1 MKSIKRQFLF
11 LTLLLAAMLLTAC
24 TTTAERRQMAALM
37 AEADSMNRNY
47 ITFTTDSVMRRV
59 TRFYD
64 RHGTP
69 NEQLHAYYLLGS
81 VYRDLGE
88 APQALAAFQE
98 AIDRADTTA
107 KDCDYK
113 LLAKVHGQM
122 GALFQQQA
130 LYRNAIAE
138 YHQVERYALI
148 AGDTLNAILGYGH
161 TASCYYN
168 LGIEDTTLLISQQTR
183 QRLMAIG
190 KEESANTFLS
200 HPIYIHLSKGR
211 YDDAK
216 TLIDQYEYHSTLSGR
231 DTFAYKNYYLLYYY
245 KGLYHLGTNRLDSAS
260 ACFRKLAV
268 EGATINNKGLGYSGL
283 FDVYKRQNEKDSI
296 VKYAEL
302 YKNCVDSV
310 LKVAEQ
316 SRLQSIQGL
325 YNYTRQ
331 QQIASSES
339 RRAIKLLY
347 GLIVSFLL
355 VIIAIVSAFL
365 VIMRIRVASRKR
377 LQHLTNEYVFTLMD
391 YGRLKGE
398 IQLLEQNGAQADY
411 QLGSLKEQYE
421 TLAAEFKLA
430 KSLLA
435 EMQEDK
441 MSPDTWDLNDSMLT
455 TGIVRKFHKMASQV
469 AVVSDDDWNSLRV
482 AVNKEMPNFMN
493 TIRNFK
499 YQLNRSETNLCILI
513 RLRFIP
519 SEICVLLN
527 TKKNNLSNIR
537 KRLLKR
543 VFEIDGSS
551 KDFDERISE
560 IPR

>member
-1 MKSIKRQFLF
+1 MKSIKRQFFF
-11 LTLLLAAMLLTAC
+11 LTLLLAAMLLAAC

-88 APQALAAFQE
+88 APQALATFQE

-107 KDCDYK
+107 TDCDYK

-190 KEESANTFLS
+190 KEESASTFLS

-325 YNYTRQ
+325 YNYTRHQ
-331 QQIASSES
+331 QQAQAAKLSAAHTRLVAGTVLAAMLLALAVTFHFYWRNRQRRRQAQRNYEQNLMLLQKANNELQQLNQHRDDLSDLISEKEKEIGRLSAQIAEHEQKAKTDNGIETTEIYAYFHKAGNNGTSPSSDDWDKLFATMARLQPEFHTFMATQRHLLNKTEYLTCYLLRLGIKPKS
-339 RRAIKLLY
+339 ISYMLGVKPSYISSIRADMLKKLFA
-347 GLIVSFLL
+347 VSGKPADFD
-355 VIIAIVSAFL
+355 
-365 VIMRIRVASRKR
+365 KR
-377 LQHLTNEYVFTLMD
+377 LRD
-391 YGRLKGE
+391 
-398 IQLLEQNGAQADY
+398 
-411 QLGSLKEQYE
+411 
-421 TLAAEFKLA
+421 
-430 KSLLA
+430 
-435 EMQEDK
+435 
-441 MSPDTWDLNDSMLT
+441 
-455 TGIVRKFHKMASQV
+455 
-469 AVVSDDDWNSLRV
+469 
-482 AVNKEMPNFMN
+482 
-493 TIRNFK
+493 
-499 YQLNRSETNLCILI
+499 
-513 RLRFIP
+513 
-519 SEICVLLN
+519 IC
-527 TKKNNLSNIR
+527 
-537 KRLLKR
+537 
-543 VFEIDGSS
+543 
-551 KDFDERISE
+551 
-560 IPR
+560 